1 LDRRFKLVSPFEP
14 AGDQPDAIRQLVSG
28 LKKGFRFQTVL
39 GATGTGK
46 TFVMAKVIEELQRP
60 TLVMVHNKT
69 LASQLYLE
77 FREFFPENAV
87 HYFVSYYDY
96 YQPEA
101 YIAKSDTYIAKD
113 SSINEEID
121 RLRNSATR
129 SLLSRNDVIIVASVS
144 AIYGLGSPEIYKGI
158 RVQLKKGQN
167 INRRDLLNK
176 FVNMQYTRND
186 LVLNRGNFSVQGE
199 VITIFPGYEEY
210 NAIRVEFFGDEIEN
224 IFEVD
229 TLTGEFKDEFEEVT
243 IFPAKHY
250 VVTKDQVKK
259 ILPDIRKEMEAQIE
273 FFKKAGKEVEA
284 QRIRERTEYD
294 LEMME
299 QMGYVQGI
307 ENYTKY
313 TEGLK
318 DGEAPAT
325 LLDYFPKGFLTF
337 IDESHITIPQIGGMF
352 NGNYSRKETLVQ
364 YGFRLPSSFENRPL
378 KFEEFVN
385 RIGQTVFVSATPS
398 SYENENSQKIIDL
411 VVRPTGLVDPKIEV
425 RPSQNQVDD
434 LISEI
439 RKTIVKKQR
448 VLVTA
453 LTKKLSESIAEY
465 LKELGIKVQYI
476 HSDVDTIERVEIL
489 RDLRFGKYD
498 VLVGI
503 NLLRE
508 GLDLPEVSLVG
519 ILDADKEGF
528 LRSRTSLIQTIGRS
542 ARNVDGRVI
551 MYADKITKS
560 MKDAIDETER
570 RRERQEKYN
579 RDNGITPQTIIKA
592 IREMDA
598 SIEKQKKSSRKS
610 VGDDLKTGR
619 IPKDEIKKIIKDLES
634 KMQLSAQNMDFETAA
649 ELRDKI
655 EELENRL

>member
-1 LDRRFKLVSPFEP
+1 MDRRFKLVSPFEP